1 MNDPTPSS
9 RLIMRI
15 GILTISDRAYQGVY
29 EDESG
34 PALAELVREHFHTDV
49 DLTHTVP
56 DDFVEIKRALEKW
69 CDDAKLHLILTT
81 GGTGFAPRDVTPE
94 ATRAVLE
101 KEAPGLV
108 QAMVAASLQKT
119 PHAMLSRLAAGI
131 RGRTLIV
138 NLPGS
143 PKAACENF
151 LTILPALPHALELIQ
166 GAPGQHDAEHP
177 LDIEERERQERNAG
191 D

>member
-1 MNDPTPSS
+1 
-9 RLIMRI
+9 MRI
-15 GILTISDRAYQGVY
+15 GILTISDRAYQGIY

-34 PALAELVREHFHTDV
+34 PALIELVREQLNEDTD
-49 DLTHTVP
+49 LYHITP

-69 CDDAKLHLILTT
+69 CDDAHMDLILTT

-94 ATRAVLE
+94 ATRAAIE
-101 KEAPGLV
+101 REAPGLV
-108 QAMVAASLQKT
+108 HAMLSASLAKT
-119 PHAMLSRLAAGI
+119 PHAMLSRMVAGI

-143 PKAACENF
+143 PKAARENF
-151 LTILPALPHALELIQ
+151 LTILPALPHALKLIR
-166 GAPGQHDAEHP
+166 GSGGDEHDLEHP
-177 LDIEERERQERNAG
+177 IDAEERERQERHVS

>member
-1 MNDPTPSS
+1 
-9 RLIMRI
+9 MRI
-15 GILTISDRAYQGVY
+15 GILTISDRAYSGTY

-34 PALAELVREHFHTDV
+34 PALAELVSAHFHTDV
-49 DLTHTVP
+49 DLYHIVP
-56 DDFVEIKRALEKW
+56 DDFMEIKRALEKW
-69 CDDAKLHLILTT
+69 SDDAHLDLILTS

-94 ATRAVLE
+94 ATRAALE

-108 QAMVAASLQKT
+108 QAMLAASLAET
-119 PHAMLSRLAAGI
+119 AHAMLSRPAAGI

-143 PKAACENF
+143 PKAARENF
-151 LTILPALPHALELIQ
+151 LTILPALPHAIELIR
-166 GAPGQHDAEHP
+166 GAPGDHTFEHP
-177 LDIEERERQERNAG
+177 IDTEERERQERNVS

>member
-1 MNDPTPSS
+1 
-9 RLIMRI
+9 MRI
-15 GILTISDRAYQGVY
+15 AILTISDRAFAGVY

-34 PALAELVREHFHTDV
+34 RTLETLVQEHFKTDV
-49 DLTHTVP
+49 DIYHIVP
-56 DDFVEIKRALEKW
+56 DEFVEIKRALEKW
-69 CDDAKLHLILTT
+69 CDDAHMDLILTT

-108 QAMVAASLQKT
+108 QAMIAASLQKT
-119 PHAMLSRLAAGI
+119 PHAMLSRMAAGI

-143 PKAACENF
+143 PKAASENF
-151 LTILPALPHALELIQ
+151 MTILPALPHALELIK
-166 GAPGQHDAEHP
+166 GEPSPHE
-177 LDIEERERQERNAG
+177 IENPIDTQERERQERNVS